1 MASSSRPPRNAPP
14 PLQLDLGRQ
23 RVLISFSRPEHTST
37 DSRTSRFYPRPKAVM
52 VIPIYDDADVAL
64 MGPTA
69 APHDTGSSPLHAHPG
84 RPPNRLQSPERTQ
97 PHQRP
102 PRTLHKPSHSAGQ
115 IDSFSP
121 AYQHPSPIT
130 PLFDDADLLQA
141 PPRPGTQQVVRPSS
155 SSPALNSSSRP
166 PLSPTRTSSGN
177 QILLRMKERHE
188 AFHAAIRNY
197 FKVLPPS
204 PHVCRSH
211 CSGRKRAVC
220 IGINY
225 IGQKHELQGCANDAR
240 NMREFLIQKY
250 HFPPTEILLL
260 TDDDRRNRTPT
271 REEMFKAMAWLVDDA
286 KQDDSLFFH
295 YSGHGGQVPNEDGR
309 ELDGMDENIF
319 PVDAA
324 DAGDI
329 IDDDLHTALVE
340 PLPPGCRLSAVFDSC
355 HSGTI
360 LDLPYLHSA
369 HGRLRSVSHI
379 TKRICFSACKD
390 DETSADTFNGSAA
403 VGAMS
408 YAFIRALEQ
417 DPHQTYDELLTHLR
431 ETLIPKYQQKAQ
443 ISCTLPIEL
452 ERQFTL

>member
-1 MASSSRPPRNAPP
+1 
-14 PLQLDLGRQ
+14 
-23 RVLISFSRPEHTST
+23 
-37 DSRTSRFYPRPKAVM
+37 M

-64 MGPTA
+64 MGPTV

-84 RPPNRLQSPERTQ
+84 RPPARVQSPERTQ

-115 IDSFSP
+115 IDSFTP

-130 PLFDDADLLQA
+130 PLFDDADLLQP
-141 PPRPGTQQVVRPSS
+141 PPRPGTQQIRPSS

-240 NMREFLIQKY
+240 NMREFLIRTSSPPPRSLKHILIRVKSFIPSPSVAFECTHPTHADAEKY

-379 TKRICFSACKD
+379 TKRVRKRGALDTADVICFSACKD